1 MFIIYNERIKI
12 VNSYTLQ
19 DKVIF
24 YFMYKIYLYHPIIYN
39 RQIDYDEKTILA
51 CVFLQL
57 VLGTVFAQT
66 VDSTHIKN
74 MHAYYKK
81 HFSDPTDPIVLTASD
96 TLLDMA
102 IRCNDTVMSKI
113 ALGAKLDYYYYGQG
127 ENRTDSVIA
136 GVNRLKRFARSVGNA
151 ELYYWAWA
159 ARLVNYYIIQGEY
172 NIALL
177 EAEKML
183 QEAKKE
189 GKQESIAEC
198 YYALANVY
206 AAKGLMKKS
215 QEFMLKEIDIF
226 ENTDVVRYNISCQY
240 SDAAKIYIDLGEEE
254 KAPELLKKALKAVKS
269 PYHAV
274 TANLVYVSL
283 YLAQGDTV
291 AARQALEKCRQMY
304 ADEPSLK
311 RHIHYLYDVEID
323 YDWKVGNYQKA
334 LNVLDERET
343 ELKRKN
349 NLATLM
355 QLRKTKADILWDMN
369 RKEEAA
375 GLYRDFLL
383 EQKKEKERNEEVA
396 TGEFATM
403 LNLQQLTAEK
413 GRLEK
418 ISQEKQLQ
426 NTRIILF
433 SVIGILCVVIV
444 FLWQQRKLNAK
455 LEKSRDKLD
464 EKNRILIEAKEELR
478 KAKEVAEQSNWLKT
492 MFIQNMS
499 HEIRTPLNS
508 IVGFSGVLVD
518 MLDDKEDIG
527 QYVALIESNSKL
539 LLKLVGDILDI
550 SILDSEVEIKH
561 NAVDVN
567 ACCQASIDAAG
578 TLFSPDTKLIF
589 KPACDELIINSNYNY
604 IVQVLDNLLSNASK
618 FTHEGSVTLAY
629 EVKKETNQ
637 LIFTVT
643 DTGIGIPIDE
653 QEHVFERFVKLDN
666 FSQGAGLGLSI
677 CRIVAE
683 RLGGFLIID
692 REYTQGTRFIFCVS
706 M

>member
-1 MFIIYNERIKI
+1 MLTI
-12 VNSYTLQ
+12 NS
-19 DKVIF
+19 IF
-24 YFMYKIYLYHPIIYN
+24 N
-39 RQIDYDEKTILA
+39 
-51 CVFLQL
+51 
-57 VLGTVFAQT
+57 
-66 VDSTHIKN
+66 
-74 MHAYYKK
+74 
-81 HFSDPTDPIVLTASD
+81 DPTDPIVLTASD
-96 TLLDMA
+96 TLFDMA
-102 IRCNDTVMSKI
+102 IRCNDTVMAKI
-113 ALGAKLDYYYYGQG
+113 ALGAKVDYYYYGQG
-127 ENRTDSVIA
+127 ENRTDSIIA
-136 GVNRLKRFARSVGNA
+136 GVNRLKQYARSVGNA

-183 QEAKKE
+183 QEAKGEK
-189 GKQESIAEC
+189 KQGSIAEC

-206 AAKGLMKKS
+206 TAKGLVKKS

-226 ENTDVVRYNISCQY
+226 ENANVFRYNISCQY
-240 SDAAKIYIDLGEEE
+240 SDAAKIYIDLGEAE
-254 KAPELLKKALKAVKS
+254 KAPELLKKALKTSKS
-269 PYHAV
+269 TYHEV
-274 TANLVYVSL
+274 TAKLVYVSL
-283 YLAQGDTV
+283 YLAQGDTA
-291 AARQALEKCRQMY
+291 AARKALEECRQMY
-304 ADEPSLK
+304 MGEPSMK

-323 YDWKVGNYQKA
+323 YNWRVGNYNKA
-334 LNVLDERET
+334 LSVLDERET
-343 ELKRKN
+343 ELRKKN
-349 NLATLM
+349 NLTTLM
-355 QLRKTKADILWDMN
+355 ALRKTKADILWDMN

-383 EQKKEKERNEEVA
+383 EQKKEKERNEEI
-396 TGEFATM
+396 TTSEFATM
-403 LNLQQLTAEK
+403 LNLQQLNAEK
-413 GRLEK
+413 VRLEK
-418 ISQEKQLQ
+418 ISQKKQLQ
-426 NTRIILF
+426 NTRTILF
-433 SVIGILCVVIV
+433 SVLGLLCIVVI

-455 LEKSRDKLD
+455 LHRAKNKLD
-464 EKNRILIEAKEELR
+464 EQNRTLIKAEEELR

-518 MLDDKEDIG
+518 MLDEKEDIG

-578 TLFSPDTKLIF
+578 ASFDPGVRLIF
-589 KPACDELIINSNYNY
+589 EPACDELIINSNYNY
-604 IVQVLDNLLSNASK
+604 IVQVLDNLLGNASK

-629 EVKKETNQ
+629 EVKKEENQ

-643 DTGIGIPIDE
+643 DTGIGIPVEE
-653 QEHVFERFVKLDN
+653 QERVFERFVKLDN

-683 RLGGFLIID
+683 RLGGYLRID
-692 REYTQGTRFIFCVS
+692 KGYTQGTRVIFCVS

>member
-1 MFIIYNERIKI
+1 MMK
-12 VNSYTLQ
+12 
-19 DKVIF
+19 
-24 YFMYKIYLYHPIIYN
+24 
-39 RQIDYDEKTILA
+39 KTILA

-269 PYHAV
+269 PYHEV

-323 YDWKVGNYQKA
+323 YDWKVGNFQKA

-578 TLFSPDTKLIF
+578 TLFSPGIKLIF
-589 KPACDELIINSNYNY
+589 KPTCDELIINSNYNY

-692 REYTQGTRFIFCVS
+692 KEYTQGTRFIFCVS

>member
-1 MFIIYNERIKI
+1 MLK
-12 VNSYTLQ
+12 
-19 DKVIF
+19 
-24 YFMYKIYLYHPIIYN
+24 
-39 RQIDYDEKTILA
+39 KTILA
-51 CVFLQL
+51 CVLLYL
-57 VLGTVFAQT
+57 VVGTISSQKT
-66 VDSTHIKN
+66 DSTDIKS
-74 MHAYYKK
+74 MRAYYKQY
-81 HFSDPTDPIVLTASD
+81 FNDPTDPIVLAASD
-96 TLLDMA
+96 TLFDMA
-102 IRCNDTVMSKI
+102 IRCNDTVMAKI
-113 ALGAKLDYYYYGQG
+113 ALGAKVDYYYYGQG
-127 ENRTDSVIA
+127 ENRTDSIIA
-136 GVNRLKRFARSVGNA
+136 GVNRLKQYARSVGNA

-183 QEAKKE
+183 QEAKGEK
-189 GKQESIAEC
+189 KQGSIAEC

-206 AAKGLMKKS
+206 AAKGLVKKS

-226 ENTDVVRYNISCQY
+226 ENANVFRYNISCQY
-240 SDAAKIYIDLGEEE
+240 SDVAKIYIDLGEAE
-254 KAPELLKKALKAVKS
+254 KAPELLKKALKTSKS
-269 PYHAV
+269 TYHEV
-274 TANLVYVSL
+274 TAKLVYVSL
-283 YLAQGDTV
+283 YLAQGDTA
-291 AARQALEKCRQMY
+291 AARKALEECRQMY
-304 ADEPSLK
+304 MEEPSMK

-323 YDWKVGNYQKA
+323 YNWRVGNYNKA
-334 LNVLDERET
+334 LSVLDERET
-343 ELKRKN
+343 ELRKKN
-349 NLATLM
+349 NLTTLM
-355 QLRKTKADILWDMN
+355 ALRKTKADILWDMN

-383 EQKKEKERNEEVA
+383 EQKKEKERNEEI
-396 TGEFATM
+396 TTSEFATM
-403 LNLQQLTAEK
+403 LNLQQLNAEK
-413 GRLEK
+413 ARLEK
-418 ISQEKQLQ
+418 ISQKKQLQ

-433 SVIGILCVVIV
+433 SVLGLLCIVVI

-455 LEKSRDKLD
+455 LHRAKNKLD
-464 EKNRILIEAKEELR
+464 EQNRTLIKAEEELR

-518 MLDDKEDIG
+518 MLDEKEDIG

-578 TLFSPDTKLIF
+578 ASFDPGVKLIF
-589 KPACDELIINSNYNY
+589 EPACDDLIINSNYSY
-604 IVQVLDNLLSNASK
+604 IVQVLDNLLGNASK
-618 FTHEGSVTLAY
+618 FTHEGTVTLAY
-629 EVKKETNQ
+629 EVKKEENQ

-643 DTGIGIPIDE
+643 DTGIGIPVEE
-653 QEHVFERFVKLDN
+653 QERVFERFVKLDN

-683 RLGGFLIID
+683 RLGGYLRID
-692 REYTQGTRFIFCVS
+692 KGYTQGTRVIFCVS

>member
-1 MFIIYNERIKI
+1 MLK
-12 VNSYTLQ
+12 
-19 DKVIF
+19 
-24 YFMYKIYLYHPIIYN
+24 
-39 RQIDYDEKTILA
+39 KTILA
-51 CVFLQL
+51 CVLLHL
-57 VLGTVFAQT
+57 VVGTISPQEI
-66 VDSTHIKN
+66 DSIDIKS
-74 MHAYYKK
+74 MRAYYKQY
-81 HFSDPTDPIVLTASD
+81 FNDPTDPIVLTASD
-96 TLLDMA
+96 TLFDMA
-102 IRCNDTVMSKI
+102 IRCNDTVMAKI
-113 ALGAKLDYYYYGQG
+113 ALGAKVDYYYYGQG
-127 ENRTDSVIA
+127 ENRTDSIIA
-136 GVNRLKRFARSVGNA
+136 GVNRLKQYARSVGNA

-183 QEAKKE
+183 QEAKGEK
-189 GKQESIAEC
+189 KQGSIAEC

-206 AAKGLMKKS
+206 TAKGLVKKS

-226 ENTDVVRYNISCQY
+226 ENANVFRYNISCQY
-240 SDAAKIYIDLGEEE
+240 SDAAKIYIDLGEAE
-254 KAPELLKKALKAVKS
+254 KAPELLKKALKTSKS
-269 PYHAV
+269 TYHEV
-274 TANLVYVSL
+274 TAKLVYVSL
-283 YLAQGDTV
+283 YLAQGDTA
-291 AARQALEKCRQMY
+291 AARKALEECRQMY
-304 ADEPSLK
+304 MGEPSMK

-323 YDWKVGNYQKA
+323 YNWRVGNYNKA
-334 LNVLDERET
+334 LSVLDERET
-343 ELKRKN
+343 ELRKKN
-349 NLATLM
+349 NLTTLM
-355 QLRKTKADILWDMN
+355 ALRKTKADILWDMN

-383 EQKKEKERNEEVA
+383 EQKKEKERNEEI
-396 TGEFATM
+396 TTSEFATM
-403 LNLQQLTAEK
+403 LNLQQLNAEK
-413 GRLEK
+413 VRLEK
-418 ISQEKQLQ
+418 ISQKKQLQ
-426 NTRIILF
+426 NTRTILF
-433 SVIGILCVVIV
+433 SVLGLLCIVVI

-455 LEKSRDKLD
+455 LHRAKNKLD
-464 EKNRILIEAKEELR
+464 EQNRTLIKAEEELR

-518 MLDDKEDIG
+518 MLDEKEDIG

-578 TLFSPDTKLIF
+578 ASFDPGVRLIF
-589 KPACDELIINSNYNY
+589 EPACDELIINSNYSY
-604 IVQVLDNLLSNASK
+604 IVQVLDNLLGNASK

-629 EVKKETNQ
+629 EVKKEENQ

-643 DTGIGIPIDE
+643 DTGIGIPVEE
-653 QEHVFERFVKLDN
+653 QERVFERFVKLDN

-683 RLGGFLIID
+683 RLGGYLRID
-692 REYTQGTRFIFCVS
+692 KGYTQGTRIIFCVS

>member
-1 MFIIYNERIKI
+1 
-12 VNSYTLQ
+12 
-19 DKVIF
+19 
-24 YFMYKIYLYHPIIYN
+24 
-39 RQIDYDEKTILA
+39 
-51 CVFLQL
+51 
-57 VLGTVFAQT
+57 
-66 VDSTHIKN
+66 
-74 MHAYYKK
+74 
-81 HFSDPTDPIVLTASD
+81 
-96 TLLDMA
+96 MA
-102 IRCNDTVMSKI
+102 KI
-113 ALGAKLDYYYYGQG
+113 ALGAKVDYYYYGQG
-127 ENRTDSVIA
+127 ENRTDSIIA
-136 GVNRLKRFARSVGNA
+136 GVNRLKQYARSVGNA

-183 QEAKKE
+183 QEAKGEK
-189 GKQESIAEC
+189 KQGSIAEC

-206 AAKGLMKKS
+206 TAKGLVKKS

-226 ENTDVVRYNISCQY
+226 ENANVFRYNISCQY
-240 SDAAKIYIDLGEEE
+240 SDAAKIYIDLGEAE
-254 KAPELLKKALKAVKS
+254 KAPELLKKALKTSKS
-269 PYHAV
+269 TYHEV
-274 TANLVYVSL
+274 TAKLVYVSL
-283 YLAQGDTV
+283 YLAQGDTA
-291 AARQALEKCRQMY
+291 AARKALEECRQMY
-304 ADEPSLK
+304 MGEPSMK

-323 YDWKVGNYQKA
+323 YNWRVGNYNKA
-334 LNVLDERET
+334 LSVLDERET
-343 ELKRKN
+343 ELRKKN
-349 NLATLM
+349 NLTTLM
-355 QLRKTKADILWDMN
+355 ALRKTKADILWDMN

-383 EQKKEKERNEEVA
+383 EQKKEKERNEEI
-396 TGEFATM
+396 TTSEFATM
-403 LNLQQLTAEK
+403 LNLQQLNAEK
-413 GRLEK
+413 VRLEK
-418 ISQEKQLQ
+418 ISQKKQLQ
-426 NTRIILF
+426 NTRTILF
-433 SVIGILCVVIV
+433 SVLGLLCIVVI

-455 LEKSRDKLD
+455 LHRAKNKLD
-464 EKNRILIEAKEELR
+464 EQNRTLIKAEEELR

-518 MLDDKEDIG
+518 MLDEKEDIG

-578 TLFSPDTKLIF
+578 ASFDPGVRLIF
-589 KPACDELIINSNYNY
+589 EPACDELIINSNYNY
-604 IVQVLDNLLSNASK
+604 IVQVLDNLLGNASK

-629 EVKKETNQ
+629 EVKKEENQ

-643 DTGIGIPIDE
+643 DTGIGIPVEE
-653 QEHVFERFVKLDN
+653 QERVFERFVKLDN

-683 RLGGFLIID
+683 RLGGYLRID
-692 REYTQGTRFIFCVS
+692 KGYTQGTRVIFCVS

>member
-1 MFIIYNERIKI
+1 MLK
-12 VNSYTLQ
+12 
-19 DKVIF
+19 
-24 YFMYKIYLYHPIIYN
+24 
-39 RQIDYDEKTILA
+39 KTILA
-51 CVFLQL
+51 CVLLHL
-57 VLGTVFAQT
+57 VVGTISPQKI
-66 VDSTHIKN
+66 DSIDIKS
-74 MHAYYKK
+74 MRAYYKQY
-81 HFSDPTDPIVLTASD
+81 FNDPTDPIVLTASD
-96 TLLDMA
+96 TLFDMA
-102 IRCNDTVMSKI
+102 IRCNDTVMAKI
-113 ALGAKLDYYYYGQG
+113 ALGAKVDYYYYGQG
-127 ENRTDSVIA
+127 ENRTDSIIA
-136 GVNRLKRFARSVGNA
+136 GVNRLKQYARSVGNA

-183 QEAKKE
+183 QEAKGEK
-189 GKQESIAEC
+189 KQGSIAEC

-206 AAKGLMKKS
+206 TAKGLVKKS

-226 ENTDVVRYNISCQY
+226 ENANVFRYNISCQY
-240 SDAAKIYIDLGEEE
+240 SDAAKIYIDLGEAE
-254 KAPELLKKALKAVKS
+254 KAPELLKKALKTSKS
-269 PYHAV
+269 TYHEV
-274 TANLVYVSL
+274 TAKLVYVSL
-283 YLAQGDTV
+283 YLAQGDTA
-291 AARQALEKCRQMY
+291 AARKALEECRQMY
-304 ADEPSLK
+304 MGEPSMK

-323 YDWKVGNYQKA
+323 YNWRVGNYNKA
-334 LNVLDERET
+334 LSVLDERET
-343 ELKRKN
+343 ELRKKN
-349 NLATLM
+349 NLTTLM
-355 QLRKTKADILWDMN
+355 ALRKTKADILWDMN

-383 EQKKEKERNEEVA
+383 EQKKEKERNEEI
-396 TGEFATM
+396 TTSEFATM
-403 LNLQQLTAEK
+403 LNLQQLNAEK
-413 GRLEK
+413 VRLEK
-418 ISQEKQLQ
+418 TSQKKQLQ
-426 NTRIILF
+426 NTRTILF
-433 SVIGILCVVIV
+433 SVLGLLCIVVI

-455 LEKSRDKLD
+455 LHRAKNKLD
-464 EKNRILIEAKEELR
+464 EQNRTLIKAEEELR
-478 KAKEVAEQSNWLKT
+478 KAKEAAEQSNWLKT

-518 MLDDKEDIG
+518 MLDEKEDIG

-578 TLFSPDTKLIF
+578 ASFDPGVRLIF
-589 KPACDELIINSNYNY
+589 EPACDELIINSNYNY
-604 IVQVLDNLLSNASK
+604 IVQVLDNLLGNASK

-629 EVKKETNQ
+629 EVKKEENQ

-643 DTGIGIPIDE
+643 DTGIGIPVEE
-653 QEHVFERFVKLDN
+653 QERVFERFVKLDN
-666 FSQGAGLGLSI
+666 FSQGAGFGLSI

-683 RLGGFLIID
+683 RLGGYLRID
-692 REYTQGTRFIFCVS
+692 KGYTQGTRVIFCVS

>member
-1 MFIIYNERIKI
+1 MLK
-12 VNSYTLQ
+12 
-19 DKVIF
+19 
-24 YFMYKIYLYHPIIYN
+24 
-39 RQIDYDEKTILA
+39 KTILA
-51 CVFLQL
+51 CVLLHL
-57 VLGTVFAQT
+57 VVGTISPQKI
-66 VDSTHIKN
+66 DSIDIKS
-74 MHAYYKK
+74 MRAYYKQY
-81 HFSDPTDPIVLTASD
+81 FNDPTDPIVLTASD
-96 TLLDMA
+96 TLFDMA
-102 IRCNDTVMSKI
+102 IRCNDTVMAKI
-113 ALGAKLDYYYYGQG
+113 ALGAKVDYYYYGQG
-127 ENRTDSVIA
+127 ENRTDSIIA
-136 GVNRLKRFARSVGNA
+136 GVNRLKQYARSVGNA

-183 QEAKKE
+183 QEAKGEK
-189 GKQESIAEC
+189 KQGSIAEC

-206 AAKGLMKKS
+206 TAKGLVKKS
-215 QEFMLKEIDIF
+215 QEFMLREIDIF
-226 ENTDVVRYNISCQY
+226 ENANVFRYNISCQY
-240 SDAAKIYIDLGEEE
+240 SDAAKIYIDLGEAE
-254 KAPELLKKALKAVKS
+254 KAPELLKKALKTSKS
-269 PYHAV
+269 TYHEV
-274 TANLVYVSL
+274 TAKLVYVSL
-283 YLAQGDTV
+283 YLAQGDTA
-291 AARQALEKCRQMY
+291 AARKALEECRQMY
-304 ADEPSLK
+304 MGEPSMK

-323 YDWKVGNYQKA
+323 YNWRVGNYNKA
-334 LNVLDERET
+334 LSVLDERET
-343 ELKRKN
+343 ELRKKN
-349 NLATLM
+349 NLTTLM
-355 QLRKTKADILWDMN
+355 ALRKTKADILWDMN

-383 EQKKEKERNEEVA
+383 EQKKEKERNEEI
-396 TGEFATM
+396 TTSEFATM
-403 LNLQQLTAEK
+403 LNLQQLNAEK
-413 GRLEK
+413 VRLEK
-418 ISQEKQLQ
+418 TSQKKQLQ
-426 NTRIILF
+426 NTRTILF
-433 SVIGILCVVIV
+433 SVLGLLCIVVI

-455 LEKSRDKLD
+455 LHRAKNKLD
-464 EKNRILIEAKEELR
+464 EQNRTLIKAEEELR
-478 KAKEVAEQSNWLKT
+478 KAKEAAEQSNWLKT

-518 MLDDKEDIG
+518 MLDEKEDIG

-578 TLFSPDTKLIF
+578 ASFDPGVRLIF
-589 KPACDELIINSNYNY
+589 EPACDELIINSNYNY
-604 IVQVLDNLLSNASK
+604 IVQVLIKLLGNASK

-629 EVKKETNQ
+629 EVKKEENQ

-643 DTGIGIPIDE
+643 DTGIGIPVEE
-653 QEHVFERFVKLDN
+653 QERVFERFVKLDN

-683 RLGGFLIID
+683 RLGGYLRID
-692 REYTQGTRFIFCVS
+692 KGYTQGTRVIFCVS

>member
-1 MFIIYNERIKI
+1 MLK
-12 VNSYTLQ
+12 
-19 DKVIF
+19 
-24 YFMYKIYLYHPIIYN
+24 
-39 RQIDYDEKTILA
+39 KTILA
-51 CVFLQL
+51 CVLLHL
-57 VLGTVFAQT
+57 VVGTISPQKI
-66 VDSTHIKN
+66 DSIDIKS
-74 MHAYYKK
+74 MRAYYKQY
-81 HFSDPTDPIVLTASD
+81 FNDPTDPIVLTASD
-96 TLLDMA
+96 TLFDMA
-102 IRCNDTVMSKI
+102 IRCNDTVMAKI
-113 ALGAKLDYYYYGQG
+113 ALGAKVDYYYYGQG
-127 ENRTDSVIA
+127 ENRTDSIIA
-136 GVNRLKRFARSVGNA
+136 GVNRLKQYARSVGNA

-183 QEAKKE
+183 QEAKGEK
-189 GKQESIAEC
+189 KQGSIAEC

-206 AAKGLMKKS
+206 TAKGLVKKS

-226 ENTDVVRYNISCQY
+226 ENANVFRYNISCQY
-240 SDAAKIYIDLGEEE
+240 SDAAKIYIDLGEAE
-254 KAPELLKKALKAVKS
+254 KAPELLKKALKTS
-269 PYHAV
+269 RSTYHEV
-274 TANLVYVSL
+274 TAKLVYVSL
-283 YLAQGDTV
+283 YLAQGDTA
-291 AARQALEKCRQMY
+291 AARKALEECRQMY
-304 ADEPSLK
+304 MGEPSMK

-323 YDWKVGNYQKA
+323 YNWRVGNYNKA
-334 LNVLDERET
+334 LSVLDERET
-343 ELKRKN
+343 ELRKKN
-349 NLATLM
+349 NLTTLM
-355 QLRKTKADILWDMN
+355 ALRKTKADILWDMN

-383 EQKKEKERNEEVA
+383 EQKKEKERNEEI
-396 TGEFATM
+396 TTSEFATM
-403 LNLQQLTAEK
+403 LNLQQLNAEK
-413 GRLEK
+413 VRLEK
-418 ISQEKQLQ
+418 ISQKKQLQ
-426 NTRIILF
+426 NTRTILF
-433 SVIGILCVVIV
+433 SVLGLLCIVVI

-455 LEKSRDKLD
+455 LHRAKNKLD
-464 EKNRILIEAKEELR
+464 EQNRTLIKAEEELR

-518 MLDDKEDIG
+518 MLDEKEDIG

-578 TLFSPDTKLIF
+578 ASFDPGVKLIF
-589 KPACDELIINSNYNY
+589 EPACDELIINSNYSY
-604 IVQVLDNLLSNASK
+604 IVQVLDNLLGNASK

-629 EVKKETNQ
+629 EVKKEDNQ

-643 DTGIGIPIDE
+643 DTGIGIPVEE
-653 QEHVFERFVKLDN
+653 QERVFERFVKLDN

-683 RLGGFLIID
+683 RLGGYLRID
-692 REYTQGTRFIFCVS
+692 KGYTQGTRVIFCVS

>member
-1 MFIIYNERIKI
+1 MLK
-12 VNSYTLQ
+12 
-19 DKVIF
+19 
-24 YFMYKIYLYHPIIYN
+24 
-39 RQIDYDEKTILA
+39 KTILA
-51 CVFLQL
+51 CVLLHL
-57 VLGTVFAQT
+57 VVGTISPQKI
-66 VDSTHIKN
+66 DSIDIKS
-74 MHAYYKK
+74 MRAYYKQY
-81 HFSDPTDPIVLTASD
+81 FNDPTDPIVLTASD
-96 TLLDMA
+96 TLFDMA
-102 IRCNDTVMSKI
+102 IRCNDTVMAKI
-113 ALGAKLDYYYYGQG
+113 ALGAKVDYYYYGQG
-127 ENRTDSVIA
+127 ENRTDSIIA
-136 GVNRLKRFARSVGNA
+136 GVNRLKQYARSVGNA

-183 QEAKKE
+183 QEAKGEK
-189 GKQESIAEC
+189 KQGSIAEC

-206 AAKGLMKKS
+206 TAKGLVKKS

-226 ENTDVVRYNISCQY
+226 ENANVFRYNISCQY
-240 SDAAKIYIDLGEEE
+240 SDAAKIYIDLGEAE
-254 KAPELLKKALKAVKS
+254 KAPELLKKALKTSKS
-269 PYHAV
+269 TYHEV
-274 TANLVYVSL
+274 TAKLVYVSL
-283 YLAQGDTV
+283 YLAQGDTA
-291 AARQALEKCRQMY
+291 AARKALEECRQMY
-304 ADEPSLK
+304 MGEPSMK

-323 YDWKVGNYQKA
+323 YNWRVGNYNKA
-334 LNVLDERET
+334 LSVLDERET
-343 ELKRKN
+343 ELRKKN
-349 NLATLM
+349 NLTTLM
-355 QLRKTKADILWDMN
+355 ALRKTKADILWDMN
-369 RKEEAA
+369 RKEEAD

-383 EQKKEKERNEEVA
+383 EQKKEKEKNEEI
-396 TGEFATM
+396 TTSEFATM
-403 LNLQQLTAEK
+403 LNLQQLNAEK
-413 GRLEK
+413 VRLEK
-418 ISQEKQLQ
+418 ISQKKQLQ
-426 NTRIILF
+426 NTRTILF
-433 SVIGILCVVIV
+433 SVLGLLCIVVI

-455 LEKSRDKLD
+455 LHRAKNKLD
-464 EKNRILIEAKEELR
+464 EQNRTLIKAEEELR

-518 MLDDKEDIG
+518 MLDEKEDIG

-578 TLFSPDTKLIF
+578 ASFDPGVRLIF
-589 KPACDELIINSNYNY
+589 EPACDELIINSNYSY
-604 IVQVLDNLLSNASK
+604 IVQVLDNLLGNASK

-629 EVKKETNQ
+629 EVKKEENQ

-643 DTGIGIPIDE
+643 DTGIGIPVEE
-653 QEHVFERFVKLDN
+653 QERVFERFVKLDN

-683 RLGGFLIID
+683 RLGGYLRID
-692 REYTQGTRFIFCVS
+692 KGYTQGTRVIFCVS

>member
-1 MFIIYNERIKI
+1 MMK
-12 VNSYTLQ
+12 
-19 DKVIF
+19 
-24 YFMYKIYLYHPIIYN
+24 
-39 RQIDYDEKTILA
+39 KTILA

-269 PYHAV
+269 PYHEV

-323 YDWKVGNYQKA
+323 YDWKVGNFQKA
-334 LNVLDERET
+334 LNVLDEREA
-343 ELKRKN
+343 ELKKKN

>member
-1 MFIIYNERIKI
+1 MLK
-12 VNSYTLQ
+12 
-19 DKVIF
+19 
-24 YFMYKIYLYHPIIYN
+24 
-39 RQIDYDEKTILA
+39 KTILA
-51 CVFLQL
+51 CVLLHL
-57 VLGTVFAQT
+57 VVGTISPQKI
-66 VDSTHIKN
+66 DSIDIKS
-74 MHAYYKK
+74 MRAYYKQY
-81 HFSDPTDPIVLTASD
+81 FNDPTDPIVLTASD
-96 TLLDMA
+96 TLFDMA
-102 IRCNDTVMSKI
+102 IRCNDTVMAKI
-113 ALGAKLDYYYYGQG
+113 ALGAKVDYYYYGQG
-127 ENRTDSVIA
+127 ENRTDSIIA
-136 GVNRLKRFARSVGNA
+136 GVNRLKQYARSVGNA

-183 QEAKKE
+183 QEAKGEK
-189 GKQESIAEC
+189 KQGSIAEC

-206 AAKGLMKKS
+206 TAKGLVKKS

-226 ENTDVVRYNISCQY
+226 ENANVFRYNISCQY
-240 SDAAKIYIDLGEEE
+240 SDAAKIYIDLGEAE
-254 KAPELLKKALKAVKS
+254 KAPELLKKALKTSKS
-269 PYHAV
+269 TYHEV
-274 TANLVYVSL
+274 TAKLVYVSL
-283 YLAQGDTV
+283 YLAQGDTA
-291 AARQALEKCRQMY
+291 AARKALEECRQMY
-304 ADEPSLK
+304 MGEPSIK

-323 YDWKVGNYQKA
+323 YNWRVGNYNKA
-334 LNVLDERET
+334 LSVLDERET
-343 ELKRKN
+343 ELRKKN
-349 NLATLM
+349 NLTTLM
-355 QLRKTKADILWDMN
+355 ALRKTKADILWDMD

-383 EQKKEKERNEEVA
+383 EQKKEKERNEEI
-396 TGEFATM
+396 TTSEFATM
-403 LNLQQLTAEK
+403 LNLQQLNAEK
-413 GRLEK
+413 VRLEK
-418 ISQEKQLQ
+418 ISQKKQLQ
-426 NTRIILF
+426 TTRTILF
-433 SVIGILCVVIV
+433 SVLGLLCIVVI

-455 LEKSRDKLD
+455 LHRAKNKLD
-464 EKNRILIEAKEELR
+464 EQNRTLIKAEEELR

-518 MLDDKEDIG
+518 MLDEKEDIG

-578 TLFSPDTKLIF
+578 ASFDPGVKLIF
-589 KPACDELIINSNYNY
+589 EPACDELIINSNYNY
-604 IVQVLDNLLSNASK
+604 IVQVLDNLLGNASK

-629 EVKKETNQ
+629 EVKKEENQ

-643 DTGIGIPIDE
+643 DTGIGIPVEE
-653 QEHVFERFVKLDN
+653 QERVFERFVKLDN

-683 RLGGFLIID
+683 RLGGYLRID
-692 REYTQGTRFIFCVS
+692 KGYTQGTRVIFCVS

>member
-1 MFIIYNERIKI
+1 MLK
-12 VNSYTLQ
+12 
-19 DKVIF
+19 
-24 YFMYKIYLYHPIIYN
+24 
-39 RQIDYDEKTILA
+39 KTILA
-51 CVFLQL
+51 CVLLHL
-57 VLGTVFAQT
+57 VVGTISPQKI
-66 VDSTHIKN
+66 DSIDIKS
-74 MHAYYKK
+74 MRAYYKQY
-81 HFSDPTDPIVLTASD
+81 FNDPTDPIVLTASD
-96 TLLDMA
+96 TLFDMA
-102 IRCNDTVMSKI
+102 IRCNDTVMAKI
-113 ALGAKLDYYYYGQG
+113 ALGAKVDYYYYGQG
-127 ENRTDSVIA
+127 ENRTDSIIA
-136 GVNRLKRFARSVGNA
+136 GVNRLKQYARSVGNA

-183 QEAKKE
+183 QEAKGEK
-189 GKQESIAEC
+189 KQGSIAEC

-206 AAKGLMKKS
+206 TAKGLVKKS

-226 ENTDVVRYNISCQY
+226 ENANVFRYNISCQY
-240 SDAAKIYIDLGEEE
+240 SDAAKIYIDLGEAE
-254 KAPELLKKALKAVKS
+254 KAPELLKKALKTS
-269 PYHAV
+269 RSTYHEV
-274 TANLVYVSL
+274 TAKLVYVSL
-283 YLAQGDTV
+283 YLAQGDTA
-291 AARQALEKCRQMY
+291 AARKALEECRQMY
-304 ADEPSLK
+304 MGEPSMK

-323 YDWKVGNYQKA
+323 YNWRVGNYNKA
-334 LNVLDERET
+334 LSVLDERET
-343 ELKRKN
+343 ELRKKN
-349 NLATLM
+349 NLTTLM
-355 QLRKTKADILWDMN
+355 ALRKTKADILWDMN

-383 EQKKEKERNEEVA
+383 EQKKEKERNEEI
-396 TGEFATM
+396 TTSEFATM
-403 LNLQQLTAEK
+403 LNLQQLNAEK
-413 GRLEK
+413 VRLEK
-418 ISQEKQLQ
+418 TSQKKQLQ
-426 NTRIILF
+426 NTRTILF
-433 SVIGILCVVIV
+433 SVLGLLCIVVI

-455 LEKSRDKLD
+455 LHRAKNKLD
-464 EKNRILIEAKEELR
+464 EQNRTLIKAEEELR

-518 MLDDKEDIG
+518 MLDEKEDIG

-567 ACCQASIDAAG
+567 ACYQASIDAAG
-578 TLFSPDTKLIF
+578 ASFDPGVRLIF
-589 KPACDELIINSNYNY
+589 EPACDELIINSNYNY
-604 IVQVLDNLLSNASK
+604 IVQVLDNLLGNASK

-629 EVKKETNQ
+629 EVKKEENQ

-643 DTGIGIPIDE
+643 DTGIGIPVEE
-653 QEHVFERFVKLDN
+653 QERVFERFVKLDN

-683 RLGGFLIID
+683 RLGGYLRID
-692 REYTQGTRFIFCVS
+692 KGYTQGTRVIFCVS

>member
-1 MFIIYNERIKI
+1 MLK
-12 VNSYTLQ
+12 
-19 DKVIF
+19 
-24 YFMYKIYLYHPIIYN
+24 
-39 RQIDYDEKTILA
+39 KTILA
-51 CVFLQL
+51 CVLLHL
-57 VLGTVFAQT
+57 VVGTISPQKI
-66 VDSTHIKN
+66 DSIDIKS
-74 MHAYYKK
+74 MRAYYKQY
-81 HFSDPTDPIVLTASD
+81 FNDPTDPIVLTASD
-96 TLLDMA
+96 TLFDMA
-102 IRCNDTVMSKI
+102 IRCNDTVMAKI
-113 ALGAKLDYYYYGQG
+113 ALGAKVDYYYYGQG
-127 ENRTDSVIA
+127 ENRTDSIIA
-136 GVNRLKRFARSVGNA
+136 GVNRLKQYAKSVGNA

-183 QEAKKE
+183 QEAKGEK
-189 GKQESIAEC
+189 KQGSIAEC

-206 AAKGLMKKS
+206 TAKGLVKKS

-226 ENTDVVRYNISCQY
+226 ENANVFRYNISCQY
-240 SDAAKIYIDLGEEE
+240 SDAAKIYIDLGEAE
-254 KAPELLKKALKAVKS
+254 KAPELLKKALKTS
-269 PYHAV
+269 RSTYHEV
-274 TANLVYVSL
+274 TAKLVYVSL
-283 YLAQGDTV
+283 YLAQGDTA
-291 AARQALEKCRQMY
+291 AARKALEECRQMY
-304 ADEPSLK
+304 MEEPSMK

-323 YDWKVGNYQKA
+323 YNWRVGDYNKA
-334 LNVLDERET
+334 LSVLDERET
-343 ELKRKN
+343 ELRKKN
-349 NLATLM
+349 NLTTLM
-355 QLRKTKADILWDMN
+355 ALRKTKADILWDMN

-383 EQKKEKERNEEVA
+383 EQKKEKERNEEI
-396 TGEFATM
+396 TTSEFATM
-403 LNLQQLTAEK
+403 LNLQQLNAEK
-413 GRLEK
+413 VRLEK
-418 ISQEKQLQ
+418 ISQKKQLQ
-426 NTRIILF
+426 NTRTILF
-433 SVIGILCVVIV
+433 SVLGLLCIVVI
-444 FLWQQRKLNAK
+444 FLWQQRRLNAK
-455 LEKSRDKLD
+455 LHRAKNKLD
-464 EKNRILIEAKEELR
+464 EQNRTLIKAEEELR

-518 MLDDKEDIG
+518 MLDEKEDIG

-578 TLFSPDTKLIF
+578 ASFDPGVRLIF
-589 KPACDELIINSNYNY
+589 EPACDELIINSNYNY
-604 IVQVLDNLLSNASK
+604 IVQVLDNLLGNASK

-629 EVKKETNQ
+629 EVKKEENQ

-643 DTGIGIPIDE
+643 DTGIGIPVEE
-653 QEHVFERFVKLDN
+653 QERVFERFVKLDN

-683 RLGGFLIID
+683 RLGGYLRID
-692 REYTQGTRFIFCVS
+692 KGYTQGTRVIFCVS

>member
-1 MFIIYNERIKI
+1 MFFLHLVVGTISPQKIDSIDIK
-12 VNSYTLQ
+12 S
-19 DKVIF
+19 
-24 YFMYKIYLYHPIIYN
+24 M
-39 RQIDYDEKTILA
+39 R
-51 CVFLQL
+51 
-57 VLGTVFAQT
+57 
-66 VDSTHIKN
+66 
-74 MHAYYKK
+74 AYYKRY
-81 HFSDPTDPIVLTASD
+81 FNDPTDPIVLTASD
-96 TLLDMA
+96 TLFDMA
-102 IRCNDTVMSKI
+102 IRCNDTVMAKI
-113 ALGAKLDYYYYGQG
+113 ALGAKVDYYYYGQG
-127 ENRTDSVIA
+127 ENRTDSIIA
-136 GVNRLKRFARSVGNA
+136 GVNRLKQYARSVGNA

-183 QEAKKE
+183 QEAKGEK
-189 GKQESIAEC
+189 KQGSIAEC

-206 AAKGLMKKS
+206 AAKGLVKKS

-226 ENTDVVRYNISCQY
+226 ENANVFRYNISCQY
-240 SDAAKIYIDLGEEE
+240 SDAAKIYIDLGEAE
-254 KAPELLKKALKAVKS
+254 KAPELLKKALKTSKS
-269 PYHAV
+269 PYHEV
-274 TANLVYVSL
+274 TAKLVYVSL
-283 YLAQGDTV
+283 YLAQGDTA
-291 AARQALEKCRQMY
+291 AARKALEECRRMY
-304 ADEPSLK
+304 MEEPSMK

-323 YDWKVGNYQKA
+323 YNWRVGNYNKA
-334 LNVLDERET
+334 LSVLDERET
-343 ELKRKN
+343 ELRKKN
-349 NLATLM
+349 NLTTLTA
-355 QLRKTKADILWDMN
+355 LRKTKADILWDMN

-383 EQKKEKERNEEVA
+383 EQKKEKERNEEI
-396 TGEFATM
+396 TTSEFATM
-403 LNLQQLTAEK
+403 LNLQQLNAEK
-413 GRLEK
+413 VRLEK
-418 ISQEKQLQ
+418 ISQKKRLQ
-426 NTRIILF
+426 STRTILF
-433 SVIGILCVVIV
+433 FVLGILCIVVI

-455 LEKSRDKLD
+455 LHRAKNKLN
-464 EKNRILIEAKEELR
+464 EQNRTLIKAEEELR

-518 MLDDKEDIG
+518 MLDEKEDIG

-578 TLFSPDTKLIF
+578 ASFDPGVKLIF
-589 KPACDELIINSNYNY
+589 EPACDELIINSNYNY
-604 IVQVLDNLLSNASK
+604 IVQVLDNLLGNASK

-629 EVKKETNQ
+629 EVKKEENQ

-643 DTGIGIPIDE
+643 DTGIGIPVEE
-653 QEHVFERFVKLDN
+653 QERVFERFVKLDN

-683 RLGGFLIID
+683 RLGGYLRID
-692 REYTQGTRFIFCVS
+692 KGYTQGTRVIFCVS

>member
-1 MFIIYNERIKI
+1 MLK
-12 VNSYTLQ
+12 
-19 DKVIF
+19 
-24 YFMYKIYLYHPIIYN
+24 
-39 RQIDYDEKTILA
+39 KTILA
-51 CVFLQL
+51 CVLLHL
-57 VLGTVFAQT
+57 VVGTISPQKI
-66 VDSTHIKN
+66 DSIDIKS
-74 MHAYYKK
+74 MRAYYKRY
-81 HFSDPTDPIVLTASD
+81 FNDPTDPIVLTASD
-96 TLLDMA
+96 TLFDMA
-102 IRCNDTVMSKI
+102 IRCNDTVMAKI
-113 ALGAKLDYYYYGQG
+113 ALGAKVDYYYYGQG
-127 ENRTDSVIA
+127 ENRTDSIIA
-136 GVNRLKRFARSVGNA
+136 GVNRLKQYARSVGNA

-183 QEAKKE
+183 QEAKGEK
-189 GKQESIAEC
+189 KQGSIAEC

-206 AAKGLMKKS
+206 TAKGLVKKS

-226 ENTDVVRYNISCQY
+226 ENANVFRYNISCQY
-240 SDAAKIYIDLGEEE
+240 SDAAKIYIDLGEAE
-254 KAPELLKKALKAVKS
+254 KAPELLKKALKTSKS
-269 PYHAV
+269 TYHEV
-274 TANLVYVSL
+274 TAKLVYVSL
-283 YLAQGDTV
+283 YLAQGDTA
-291 AARQALEKCRQMY
+291 AARKALEECRQMY
-304 ADEPSLK
+304 MGEPSMK

-323 YDWKVGNYQKA
+323 YNWRVGNYNKA
-334 LNVLDERET
+334 LSVLDERET
-343 ELKRKN
+343 ELRKKN
-349 NLATLM
+349 NLTTLM
-355 QLRKTKADILWDMN
+355 ALRKTKADILWDMN

-383 EQKKEKERNEEVA
+383 EQKKEKERNEEI
-396 TGEFATM
+396 TTSEFATM
-403 LNLQQLTAEK
+403 LNLQQLNAEK
-413 GRLEK
+413 VRLEK
-418 ISQEKQLQ
+418 ISQKKQLQ
-426 NTRIILF
+426 NTRTILF
-433 SVIGILCVVIV
+433 SVLGLLCIVVI

-455 LEKSRDKLD
+455 LHRAKNKLD
-464 EKNRILIEAKEELR
+464 EQNRTLIKAEEELR

-518 MLDDKEDIG
+518 MLDEKEDIG

-578 TLFSPDTKLIF
+578 ASFDPGVRLIF
-589 KPACDELIINSNYNY
+589 EPACDELIINSNYNY
-604 IVQVLDNLLSNASK
+604 IVQVLDNLLGNASK

-629 EVKKETNQ
+629 EVKKEENQ

-643 DTGIGIPIDE
+643 DTGIGIPVEE
-653 QEHVFERFVKLDN
+653 QERVFERFVKLDN

-683 RLGGFLIID
+683 RLGGYLRID
-692 REYTQGTRFIFCVS
+692 KGYTQGTRVIFCVS

>member
-1 MFIIYNERIKI
+1 MLK
-12 VNSYTLQ
+12 
-19 DKVIF
+19 
-24 YFMYKIYLYHPIIYN
+24 
-39 RQIDYDEKTILA
+39 KTILA
-51 CVFLQL
+51 CVLLHL
-57 VLGTVFAQT
+57 VVGTISPQKI
-66 VDSTHIKN
+66 DSIDIKS
-74 MHAYYKK
+74 MRAYYKQY
-81 HFSDPTDPIVLTASD
+81 FNDPTDPIVLTASD
-96 TLLDMA
+96 TLFDMA
-102 IRCNDTVMSKI
+102 IRCNDTVMAKI
-113 ALGAKLDYYYYGQG
+113 ALGAKVDYYYYGQG
-127 ENRTDSVIA
+127 ENRTDSIIA
-136 GVNRLKRFARSVGNA
+136 GVNRLKQYARSVGNA

-183 QEAKKE
+183 QEAKGEK
-189 GKQESIAEC
+189 KQGSIAEC

-206 AAKGLMKKS
+206 AAKGLVKKS

-226 ENTDVVRYNISCQY
+226 ENANVFRYNISCQY
-240 SDAAKIYIDLGEEE
+240 SDAAKIYIDLGEAE
-254 KAPELLKKALKAVKS
+254 KAPELLKKALKTSKS
-269 PYHAV
+269 TYHEV
-274 TANLVYVSL
+274 TAKLVYVSL
-283 YLAQGDTV
+283 YLAQGDTA
-291 AARQALEKCRQMY
+291 AARKALEECRQMY
-304 ADEPSLK
+304 MEEPSMK

-323 YDWKVGNYQKA
+323 YNWRVGNYNKA
-334 LNVLDERET
+334 LSVLDERET
-343 ELKRKN
+343 ELRKKN
-349 NLATLM
+349 NLTTLM
-355 QLRKTKADILWDMN
+355 ALRKTKADILWDMN

-383 EQKKEKERNEEVA
+383 EQKKEKERNEEI
-396 TGEFATM
+396 TTSEFATM
-403 LNLQQLTAEK
+403 LNLQQLNAEK
-413 GRLEK
+413 VRLEK
-418 ISQEKQLQ
+418 ISQKKQLQ
-426 NTRIILF
+426 NTRTILF
-433 SVIGILCVVIV
+433 SVLGLLCIVVI

-455 LEKSRDKLD
+455 LHRAKNKLD
-464 EKNRILIEAKEELR
+464 EQNRTLIKAEEELR

-518 MLDDKEDIG
+518 MLDEKEDIG

-578 TLFSPDTKLIF
+578 ASFDPGVKLIF
-589 KPACDELIINSNYNY
+589 EPACDELIINSNYSY
-604 IVQVLDNLLSNASK
+604 IVQVLDNLLGNASK

-629 EVKKETNQ
+629 EVKKEENQ

-643 DTGIGIPIDE
+643 DTGIGIPVEE
-653 QEHVFERFVKLDN
+653 QERVFERFVKLDN

-683 RLGGFLIID
+683 RLGGYLRID
-692 REYTQGTRFIFCVS
+692 KGYTQGTRVIFCVS

>member
-1 MFIIYNERIKI
+1 MLK
-12 VNSYTLQ
+12 
-19 DKVIF
+19 
-24 YFMYKIYLYHPIIYN
+24 
-39 RQIDYDEKTILA
+39 KTILA
-51 CVFLQL
+51 CVLLHL
-57 VLGTVFAQT
+57 VVGTISSQKT
-66 VDSTHIKN
+66 DSTDIKS
-74 MHAYYKK
+74 MRAYYKQY
-81 HFSDPTDPIVLTASD
+81 FNDPTDPIVLAASD
-96 TLLDMA
+96 TLFDMA
-102 IRCNDTVMSKI
+102 IRCNDTVMAKI
-113 ALGAKLDYYYYGQG
+113 ALGAKVDYYYYGQG
-127 ENRTDSVIA
+127 ENRTDSIIA
-136 GVNRLKRFARSVGNA
+136 GVNRLKQYARSVGNA

-183 QEAKKE
+183 QEAKGEK
-189 GKQESIAEC
+189 KQGSIAEC

-206 AAKGLMKKS
+206 AAKGLVKKS

-226 ENTDVVRYNISCQY
+226 ENANVFRYNISCQY
-240 SDAAKIYIDLGEEE
+240 SDVAKIYIDLGEAE
-254 KAPELLKKALKAVKS
+254 KAPELLKKALKTSKS
-269 PYHAV
+269 TYHEV
-274 TANLVYVSL
+274 TAKLVYVSL
-283 YLAQGDTV
+283 YLAQGDTA
-291 AARQALEKCRQMY
+291 AARKALEECRQMY
-304 ADEPSLK
+304 MEEPSMK

-323 YDWKVGNYQKA
+323 YNWRVGNYNKA
-334 LNVLDERET
+334 LSVLDERET
-343 ELKRKN
+343 ELRKKN
-349 NLATLM
+349 NLTTLM
-355 QLRKTKADILWDMN
+355 ALRKTKADILWDMN

-383 EQKKEKERNEEVA
+383 EQKKEKERNEEI
-396 TGEFATM
+396 TTSEFATM
-403 LNLQQLTAEK
+403 LNLQQLNAEK
-413 GRLEK
+413 VRLEK
-418 ISQEKQLQ
+418 ISQKKQLQ

-433 SVIGILCVVIV
+433 SVLGLLCIVVI

-455 LEKSRDKLD
+455 LHRAKNKLD
-464 EKNRILIEAKEELR
+464 EQNRTLIKAEEELR

-518 MLDDKEDIG
+518 MLDEKEDIG

-578 TLFSPDTKLIF
+578 ASFDPGVKLIF
-589 KPACDELIINSNYNY
+589 EPACDDLIINSNYNY
-604 IVQVLDNLLSNASK
+604 IVQVLDNLLGNASK

-629 EVKKETNQ
+629 EVKKEENQ

-643 DTGIGIPIDE
+643 DTGIGIPVEE
-653 QEHVFERFVKLDN
+653 QERVFERFVKLDN

-683 RLGGFLIID
+683 RLGGYLRID
-692 REYTQGTRFIFCVS
+692 KGYTQGTRVIFCVS

>member
-1 MFIIYNERIKI
+1 MLK
-12 VNSYTLQ
+12 
-19 DKVIF
+19 
-24 YFMYKIYLYHPIIYN
+24 
-39 RQIDYDEKTILA
+39 KTILA
-51 CVFLQL
+51 CVLLHL
-57 VLGTVFAQT
+57 VVGTISPQKI
-66 VDSTHIKN
+66 DSIDIKS
-74 MHAYYKK
+74 MRAYYKQY
-81 HFSDPTDPIVLTASD
+81 FNDPTDPIVLTASD
-96 TLLDMA
+96 TLFDMA
-102 IRCNDTVMSKI
+102 IRCNDTVMAKI
-113 ALGAKLDYYYYGQG
+113 ALGAKVDYYYYGQG
-127 ENRTDSVIA
+127 ENRTDSIIA
-136 GVNRLKRFARSVGNA
+136 GVNRLKQYARSVGNA

-183 QEAKKE
+183 QEAKGEK
-189 GKQESIAEC
+189 KQGSIAEC

-206 AAKGLMKKS
+206 AAKGLVKKS

-226 ENTDVVRYNISCQY
+226 ENANVFRYNISCQY
-240 SDAAKIYIDLGEEE
+240 SDAAKIYIDLGEAE
-254 KAPELLKKALKAVKS
+254 KAPELLKKALKTSKS
-269 PYHAV
+269 TYHEV
-274 TANLVYVSL
+274 TAKLVYVSL
-283 YLAQGDTV
+283 YLAQGDTA
-291 AARQALEKCRQMY
+291 AARKALEECRQMY
-304 ADEPSLK
+304 MGEPSMK

-323 YDWKVGNYQKA
+323 YNWRVGNYNKA
-334 LNVLDERET
+334 LSVLDERET
-343 ELKRKN
+343 ELRKKN
-349 NLATLM
+349 NLTTLM
-355 QLRKTKADILWDMN
+355 ALRKTKADILWDMN

-383 EQKKEKERNEEVA
+383 EQKKEKERNEEI
-396 TGEFATM
+396 TTSEFATM
-403 LNLQQLTAEK
+403 LNLQQLNAEK
-413 GRLEK
+413 VRLEK
-418 ISQEKQLQ
+418 ISQKKQLQ
-426 NTRIILF
+426 NTRTILF
-433 SVIGILCVVIV
+433 SVLGLLCIVVI

-455 LEKSRDKLD
+455 LHRAKNKLD
-464 EKNRILIEAKEELR
+464 EQNRTLI
-478 KAKEVAEQSNWLKT
+478 KAEEVAEQSNWLKT

-518 MLDDKEDIG
+518 MLDEKEDIG

-567 ACCQASIDAAG
+567 ACCQTSIDAAG
-578 TLFSPDTKLIF
+578 ASFDPGVRLIF
-589 KPACDELIINSNYNY
+589 EPACDELIINSNYSY
-604 IVQVLDNLLSNASK
+604 IVQVLDNLLGNASK

-629 EVKKETNQ
+629 EVKKEENQ

-643 DTGIGIPIDE
+643 DTGIGIPVEE
-653 QEHVFERFVKLDN
+653 QERVFERFVKLDN

-683 RLGGFLIID
+683 RLGGYLRID
-692 REYTQGTRFIFCVS
+692 KGYTQGTRVIFCVS

>member
-1 MFIIYNERIKI
+1 MMK
-12 VNSYTLQ
+12 
-19 DKVIF
+19 
-24 YFMYKIYLYHPIIYN
+24 
-39 RQIDYDEKTILA
+39 KTILA

-269 PYHAV
+269 PYHEV

-323 YDWKVGNYQKA
+323 YDWKVGNFQKA

-578 TLFSPDTKLIF
+578 TLFSPDTKLVF
-589 KPACDELIINSNYNY
+589 KPACHDLIINSNYNY

-653 QEHVFERFVKLDN
+653 QERVFERFVKLDN

-692 REYTQGTRFIFCVS
+692 KEYTQGTRFIFCVS

>member
-1 MFIIYNERIKI
+1 MMK
-12 VNSYTLQ
+12 
-19 DKVIF
+19 
-24 YFMYKIYLYHPIIYN
+24 
-39 RQIDYDEKTILA
+39 KTILA

-269 PYHAV
+269 PYHEV

-323 YDWKVGNYQKA
+323 YDWKVGNFQKA

-349 NLATLM
+349 YLATLM

-578 TLFSPDTKLIF
+578 TLFSPDTKLVF

>member
-1 MFIIYNERIKI
+1 MLK
-12 VNSYTLQ
+12 
-19 DKVIF
+19 
-24 YFMYKIYLYHPIIYN
+24 
-39 RQIDYDEKTILA
+39 KTILA
-51 CVFLQL
+51 CVLLHL
-57 VLGTVFAQT
+57 VVGTISPQKI
-66 VDSTHIKN
+66 DSIDIKS
-74 MHAYYKK
+74 MRAYYKQY
-81 HFSDPTDPIVLTASD
+81 FNDPTDPIVLTASD
-96 TLLDMA
+96 TLFDMA
-102 IRCNDTVMSKI
+102 IRCNDTVMAKI
-113 ALGAKLDYYYYGQG
+113 ALGAKVDYYYYGQG
-127 ENRTDSVIA
+127 ENRTDSIIA
-136 GVNRLKRFARSVGNA
+136 GVNRLKQYARSVGNA

-183 QEAKKE
+183 QEAKGEK
-189 GKQESIAEC
+189 KQGSIAEC

-206 AAKGLMKKS
+206 AAKGLVKKS

-226 ENTDVVRYNISCQY
+226 ENANVFRYNISCQY
-240 SDAAKIYIDLGEEE
+240 SDAAKIYIDLGEAE
-254 KAPELLKKALKAVKS
+254 KAPELLKKALKTSKS
-269 PYHAV
+269 TYHEV
-274 TANLVYVSL
+274 TAKLVYVSL
-283 YLAQGDTV
+283 YLAQGDTA
-291 AARQALEKCRQMY
+291 AARKALEECRQMY
-304 ADEPSLK
+304 MGEPSMK

-323 YDWKVGNYQKA
+323 YNWRVGDYNKA
-334 LNVLDERET
+334 LSVLDERET
-343 ELKRKN
+343 ELRKKN
-349 NLATLM
+349 NLTTLM
-355 QLRKTKADILWDMN
+355 ALRKTKADILWDMN

-383 EQKKEKERNEEVA
+383 EQKKEKERNEEI
-396 TGEFATM
+396 TTSEFATM
-403 LNLQQLTAEK
+403 LNLQQLNAEK
-413 GRLEK
+413 VRLEK
-418 ISQEKQLQ
+418 ISQKKQLQ
-426 NTRIILF
+426 NTRTILF
-433 SVIGILCVVIV
+433 SVLGLLCIVVI

-455 LEKSRDKLD
+455 LHRAKNKLD
-464 EKNRILIEAKEELR
+464 EQNRTLIKAEEELR

-518 MLDDKEDIG
+518 MLDEKEDIG

-578 TLFSPDTKLIF
+578 ASFDPGVRLIF
-589 KPACDELIINSNYNY
+589 EPACDDLIINSNYSY
-604 IVQVLDNLLSNASK
+604 IVQVLDNLLGNASK

-629 EVKKETNQ
+629 EVKKEENQ

-643 DTGIGIPIDE
+643 DTGIGIPVEE
-653 QEHVFERFVKLDN
+653 QERVFERFVKLDN

-683 RLGGFLIID
+683 RLGGYLRID
-692 REYTQGTRFIFCVS
+692 KGYTQGTRIIFCVS

>member
-1 MFIIYNERIKI
+1 MLK
-12 VNSYTLQ
+12 
-19 DKVIF
+19 
-24 YFMYKIYLYHPIIYN
+24 
-39 RQIDYDEKTILA
+39 KTILA
-51 CVFLQL
+51 CVLLHL
-57 VLGTVFAQT
+57 VVGTISPQKI
-66 VDSTHIKN
+66 DSIDIKS
-74 MHAYYKK
+74 MRAYYKQY
-81 HFSDPTDPIVLTASD
+81 FNDPTDPIVLTASD
-96 TLLDMA
+96 TLFDMA
-102 IRCNDTVMSKI
+102 IRCNDTVMAKI
-113 ALGAKLDYYYYGQG
+113 ALGAKVDYYYYGQG
-127 ENRTDSVIA
+127 ENRTDSIIA
-136 GVNRLKRFARSVGNA
+136 GVNRLKQYARSVGNA

-183 QEAKKE
+183 QEAKGEK
-189 GKQESIAEC
+189 KQGSIAEC

-206 AAKGLMKKS
+206 AAKGLVKKS

-226 ENTDVVRYNISCQY
+226 ENANVFRYNISCQY
-240 SDAAKIYIDLGEEE
+240 SDAAKIYIDLGEAE
-254 KAPELLKKALKAVKS
+254 KAPELLKKALKTSKS
-269 PYHAV
+269 TYHEV
-274 TANLVYVSL
+274 TAKLVYVSL
-283 YLAQGDTV
+283 YLAQGDTA
-291 AARQALEKCRQMY
+291 AARKALEECRQMY
-304 ADEPSLK
+304 MGEPSMK

-323 YDWKVGNYQKA
+323 YNWRVGNYNKA
-334 LNVLDERET
+334 LSVLDERET
-343 ELKRKN
+343 ELRKKN
-349 NLATLM
+349 NLTTLM
-355 QLRKTKADILWDMN
+355 ALRKTKADILWDMN

-383 EQKKEKERNEEVA
+383 EQKKEKERNEEI
-396 TGEFATM
+396 TTSEFATM
-403 LNLQQLTAEK
+403 LNLQQLNAEK
-413 GRLEK
+413 VRLEK
-418 ISQEKQLQ
+418 ISQKKQLQ
-426 NTRIILF
+426 NTRTILF
-433 SVIGILCVVIV
+433 SVLGLLCIVVI

-455 LEKSRDKLD
+455 LHRAKNKLD
-464 EKNRILIEAKEELR
+464 EQNRTLIKAEEELR

-518 MLDDKEDIG
+518 MLDEKEDIG

-578 TLFSPDTKLIF
+578 ASFDPGVRLIF
-589 KPACDELIINSNYNY
+589 EPACDELIINSNYNY
-604 IVQVLDNLLSNASK
+604 IVQVLDNLLGNASK

-629 EVKKETNQ
+629 EVKKEENQ

-643 DTGIGIPIDE
+643 DTGIGIPVEE
-653 QEHVFERFVKLDN
+653 QERVFERFVKLDN

-683 RLGGFLIID
+683 RLGGYLRID
-692 REYTQGTRFIFCVS
+692 KGYTQGTRVIFCVS

>member
-1 MFIIYNERIKI
+1 MMK
-12 VNSYTLQ
+12 
-19 DKVIF
+19 
-24 YFMYKIYLYHPIIYN
+24 
-39 RQIDYDEKTILA
+39 KTILA

-269 PYHAV
+269 PYHEV

-323 YDWKVGNYQKA
+323 YDWKVGNFQKA

-375 GLYRDFLL
+375 GLYRAFLL

-433 SVIGILCVVIV
+433 SVIGILCVVVV

>member
-1 MFIIYNERIKI
+1 M
-12 VNSYTLQ
+12 
-19 DKVIF
+19 F
-24 YFMYKIYLYHPIIYN
+24 YFIDKIYLYHRITYN
-39 RQIDYDEKTILA
+39 RQITYAEKTILA
-51 CVFLQL
+51 CVLLHL
-57 VLGTVFAQT
+57 VVGTISPQKI
-66 VDSTHIKN
+66 DSIDIKS
-74 MHAYYKK
+74 MRAYYKQY
-81 HFSDPTDPIVLTASD
+81 FNDPTDPIVLTASD
-96 TLLDMA
+96 TLFDMA
-102 IRCNDTVMSKI
+102 IRCNDTVMAKI
-113 ALGAKLDYYYYGQG
+113 ALGAKVDYYYYGQG
-127 ENRTDSVIA
+127 ENRTDSIIA
-136 GVNRLKRFARSVGNA
+136 GVNRLKQYARSVGNA

-183 QEAKKE
+183 QEAKGEK
-189 GKQESIAEC
+189 KQGSIAEC

-206 AAKGLMKKS
+206 TAKGLVKKS

-226 ENTDVVRYNISCQY
+226 ENANVFRYNISCQY
-240 SDAAKIYIDLGEEE
+240 SDAAKIYIDLGEAE
-254 KAPELLKKALKAVKS
+254 KAPELLKKALKTSKS
-269 PYHAV
+269 TYHEV
-274 TANLVYVSL
+274 TAKLVYVSL
-283 YLAQGDTV
+283 YLAQGDTA
-291 AARQALEKCRQMY
+291 AARKALEECRQMY
-304 ADEPSLK
+304 MGEPSMK

-323 YDWKVGNYQKA
+323 YNWRVGNYNKA
-334 LNVLDERET
+334 LSVLDERET
-343 ELKRKN
+343 ELRKKN
-349 NLATLM
+349 NLTTLM
-355 QLRKTKADILWDMN
+355 ALRKTKADILWDMN

-383 EQKKEKERNEEVA
+383 EQKKEKERNEEI
-396 TGEFATM
+396 TTSEFATM
-403 LNLQQLTAEK
+403 LNLQQLNAEK
-413 GRLEK
+413 VRLEK
-418 ISQEKQLQ
+418 TSQKKQLQ
-426 NTRIILF
+426 NTRTILF
-433 SVIGILCVVIV
+433 SVLGLLCIVVI

-455 LEKSRDKLD
+455 LHRAKNKLD
-464 EKNRILIEAKEELR
+464 EQNRTLIKAEEELR
-478 KAKEVAEQSNWLKT
+478 KAKEAAEQSNWLKT

-518 MLDDKEDIG
+518 MLDEKEDIG

-578 TLFSPDTKLIF
+578 ASFDPGVRLIF
-589 KPACDELIINSNYNY
+589 EPACDELIINSNYNY
-604 IVQVLDNLLSNASK
+604 IVQVLDNLLGNASK

-629 EVKKETNQ
+629 EVKKEENQ

-643 DTGIGIPIDE
+643 DTGIGIPVEE
-653 QEHVFERFVKLDN
+653 QERVFERFVKLDN

-683 RLGGFLIID
+683 RLGGYLRID
-692 REYTQGTRFIFCVS
+692 KGYTQGTRVIFCVS

>member
-1 MFIIYNERIKI
+1 MLK
-12 VNSYTLQ
+12 
-19 DKVIF
+19 
-24 YFMYKIYLYHPIIYN
+24 
-39 RQIDYDEKTILA
+39 KTILA
-51 CVFLQL
+51 CVLLHL
-57 VLGTVFAQT
+57 VVGTISPQKI
-66 VDSTHIKN
+66 DSIDIKS
-74 MHAYYKK
+74 MRAYYKQY
-81 HFSDPTDPIVLTASD
+81 FNDPTDPIVLTASD
-96 TLLDMA
+96 TLFDMA
-102 IRCNDTVMSKI
+102 IRCNDTVMAKI
-113 ALGAKLDYYYYGQG
+113 ALGAKVDYYYYGQG
-127 ENRTDSVIA
+127 ENRTDSIIA
-136 GVNRLKRFARSVGNA
+136 GVNRLKQYARSVGNA

-183 QEAKKE
+183 QEAKGEK
-189 GKQESIAEC
+189 KQGSIAEC

-206 AAKGLMKKS
+206 TAKGLVKKS

-226 ENTDVVRYNISCQY
+226 ENANVFRYNISCQY
-240 SDAAKIYIDLGEEE
+240 SDAANIYIDLGEAE
-254 KAPELLKKALKAVKS
+254 KAPELLKKALKTSKS
-269 PYHAV
+269 TYHEV
-274 TANLVYVSL
+274 TAKLVYVSL
-283 YLAQGDTV
+283 YLAQGDTA
-291 AARQALEKCRQMY
+291 AARKALEECRQMY
-304 ADEPSLK
+304 MGEPSMK

-323 YDWKVGNYQKA
+323 YNWRVGNYNKA
-334 LNVLDERET
+334 LSVLDERET
-343 ELKRKN
+343 ELRKKN
-349 NLATLM
+349 NLTTLM
-355 QLRKTKADILWDMN
+355 ALRKTKADILWDMN

-383 EQKKEKERNEEVA
+383 EQKKEKERNEEI
-396 TGEFATM
+396 TTSEFATM
-403 LNLQQLTAEK
+403 LNLQQLNAEK
-413 GRLEK
+413 VRLEK
-418 ISQEKQLQ
+418 ISQKKQLQ
-426 NTRIILF
+426 NTRTILF
-433 SVIGILCVVIV
+433 SVLGLLCIVVI

-455 LEKSRDKLD
+455 LHRAKNKLD
-464 EKNRILIEAKEELR
+464 EQNRTLIKAEEELR

-518 MLDDKEDIG
+518 MLDEKEDIG

-578 TLFSPDTKLIF
+578 ASFDPGVRLIF
-589 KPACDELIINSNYNY
+589 EPACDELIINSNYSY
-604 IVQVLDNLLSNASK
+604 IVQVLDNLLGNASK

-629 EVKKETNQ
+629 EVKKEENQ

-643 DTGIGIPIDE
+643 DTGIGIPVEE
-653 QEHVFERFVKLDN
+653 QERVFERFVKLDN

-683 RLGGFLIID
+683 RLGGYLRID
-692 REYTQGTRFIFCVS
+692 KGYTQGTRIIFCVS

>member
-1 MFIIYNERIKI
+1 MMK
-12 VNSYTLQ
+12 
-19 DKVIF
+19 
-24 YFMYKIYLYHPIIYN
+24 
-39 RQIDYDEKTILA
+39 KTILA

-74 MHAYYKK
+74 MHTYYKK

-269 PYHAV
+269 PYHEV

-323 YDWKVGNYQKA
+323 YDWKVGNFQKA

-578 TLFSPDTKLIF
+578 TLFSPDTKLVF

>member
-1 MFIIYNERIKI
+1 MLK
-12 VNSYTLQ
+12 
-19 DKVIF
+19 
-24 YFMYKIYLYHPIIYN
+24 
-39 RQIDYDEKTILA
+39 KTILA
-51 CVFLQL
+51 CVLLHL
-57 VLGTVFAQT
+57 VVGTISPQKI
-66 VDSTHIKN
+66 DSIDIKS
-74 MHAYYKK
+74 MRAYYKQY
-81 HFSDPTDPIVLTASD
+81 FNDPTDPIVLTASD
-96 TLLDMA
+96 TLFDMA
-102 IRCNDTVMSKI
+102 IRCNDTVMAKI
-113 ALGAKLDYYYYGQG
+113 ALGAKVDYYYYGQG
-127 ENRTDSVIA
+127 ENRTDSIIA
-136 GVNRLKRFARSVGNA
+136 GVNRLKQYARSVGNA

-183 QEAKKE
+183 QEAKGEK
-189 GKQESIAEC
+189 KQGSIAEC

-206 AAKGLMKKS
+206 TAKGLVKKS

-226 ENTDVVRYNISCQY
+226 ENANVFRYNISCQY
-240 SDAAKIYIDLGEEE
+240 SDAAKIYIDLGEAE
-254 KAPELLKKALKAVKS
+254 KAPELLKKALKTSKS
-269 PYHAV
+269 TYHEV
-274 TANLVYVSL
+274 TAKLVYVSL
-283 YLAQGDTV
+283 YLAQGDTA
-291 AARQALEKCRQMY
+291 AARKALEECRQMY
-304 ADEPSLK
+304 MGEPSMK

-323 YDWKVGNYQKA
+323 YNWRVGNYNKA
-334 LNVLDERET
+334 LSVLDERET
-343 ELKRKN
+343 ELRKKN
-349 NLATLM
+349 NLTTLM
-355 QLRKTKADILWDMN
+355 ALRKTKADILWDMN

-383 EQKKEKERNEEVA
+383 EQKKEKERNEEI
-396 TGEFATM
+396 TTSEFATM
-403 LNLQQLTAEK
+403 LNLQQLNAEK
-413 GRLEK
+413 VRLEK
-418 ISQEKQLQ
+418 ISQKKQLQ
-426 NTRIILF
+426 NTRTILF
-433 SVIGILCVVIV
+433 SVLGLLCIVVI

-455 LEKSRDKLD
+455 LHRAKNKLD
-464 EKNRILIEAKEELR
+464 EQNRTLIKAEEELR

-518 MLDDKEDIG
+518 MLDEKEDIG

-567 ACCQASIDAAG
+567 ACCQTSIDAAG
-578 TLFSPDTKLIF
+578 ASFDPGVRLIF
-589 KPACDELIINSNYNY
+589 EPACDELIINSNYSY
-604 IVQVLDNLLSNASK
+604 IVQVLDNLLGNASK

-629 EVKKETNQ
+629 EVKKEENQ

-643 DTGIGIPIDE
+643 DTGIGIPVEE
-653 QEHVFERFVKLDN
+653 QERVFERFVKLDN

-683 RLGGFLIID
+683 RLGGYLRID
-692 REYTQGTRFIFCVS
+692 KGYTQGTRVIFCVS
-706 M
+706 I

>member
-1 MFIIYNERIKI
+1 
-12 VNSYTLQ
+12 
-19 DKVIF
+19 
-24 YFMYKIYLYHPIIYN
+24 
-39 RQIDYDEKTILA
+39 
-51 CVFLQL
+51 
-57 VLGTVFAQT
+57 
-66 VDSTHIKN
+66 

-102 IRCNDTVMSKI
+102 ISCNDTVMSKI

-136 GVNRLKRFARSVGNA
+136 GVNRLKKFARSVGNA

-183 QEAKKE
+183 QEAKEE

-254 KAPELLKKALKAVKS
+254 KAPKLLKKALKAVKS
-269 PYHAV
+269 PYHEV

-304 ADEPSLK
+304 ANEPSLK

-323 YDWKVGNYQKA
+323 YNWKVGNYQKA
-334 LNVLDERET
+334 LSVLDERET
-343 ELKRKN
+343 ELKKKN

-418 ISQEKQLQ
+418 ISQKKQLQ

-433 SVIGILCVVIV
+433 SVIGILCIVVV

-455 LEKSRDKLD
+455 LERSRDKLD
-464 EKNRILIEAKEELR
+464 EKNRILIEAKEELH

-578 TLFSPDTKLIF
+578 TLFSPGIKLIF
-589 KPACDELIINSNYNY
+589 KPTCDELIINSNYNY

-629 EVKKETNQ
+629 ETRKETNQ
-637 LIFTVT
+637 LIFTIT

-692 REYTQGTRFIFCVS
+692 KEYTQGTRFIFCVS

>member
-1 MFIIYNERIKI
+1 MLK
-12 VNSYTLQ
+12 
-19 DKVIF
+19 
-24 YFMYKIYLYHPIIYN
+24 
-39 RQIDYDEKTILA
+39 KTILA
-51 CVFLQL
+51 CVLLHL
-57 VLGTVFAQT
+57 VVGTISPQKI
-66 VDSTHIKN
+66 DSIDIKS
-74 MHAYYKK
+74 MRAYYKQY
-81 HFSDPTDPIVLTASD
+81 FNDPTDPIVLTASD
-96 TLLDMA
+96 TLFDMA
-102 IRCNDTVMSKI
+102 IRCNDTVMAKI
-113 ALGAKLDYYYYGQG
+113 ALGAKVDYYYYGQG
-127 ENRTDSVIA
+127 ENRTDSIIA
-136 GVNRLKRFARSVGNA
+136 GVNRLKQYARSVGNA

-183 QEAKKE
+183 QEAKGEK
-189 GKQESIAEC
+189 KQGSIAEC

-206 AAKGLMKKS
+206 TAKGLVKKS

-226 ENTDVVRYNISCQY
+226 ENANVFRYNISCQY
-240 SDAAKIYIDLGEEE
+240 SDAAKIYIDLGEAE
-254 KAPELLKKALKAVKS
+254 KAPELLKKALKTSKS
-269 PYHAV
+269 TYHEV
-274 TANLVYVSL
+274 TAKLVYVSL
-283 YLAQGDTV
+283 YLAQGDTA
-291 AARQALEKCRQMY
+291 AARKALEECRQMY
-304 ADEPSLK
+304 MGEPSMK

-323 YDWKVGNYQKA
+323 YNWRVGNYNKA
-334 LNVLDERET
+334 LSVLDERET
-343 ELKRKN
+343 ELRKKN
-349 NLATLM
+349 NLTTLM
-355 QLRKTKADILWDMN
+355 ALRKTKADILWDMS

-383 EQKKEKERNEEVA
+383 EQKKEKERNEEI
-396 TGEFATM
+396 TTSEFATM
-403 LNLQQLTAEK
+403 LNLQQLNAEK
-413 GRLEK
+413 VRLEK
-418 ISQEKQLQ
+418 ISQKKQLQ

-433 SVIGILCVVIV
+433 SVLGLLCIVVI

-455 LEKSRDKLD
+455 LHRAKNKLD
-464 EKNRILIEAKEELR
+464 EQNRTLIKAEEELR

-518 MLDDKEDIG
+518 MLDEKEDIG

-578 TLFSPDTKLIF
+578 ASFDPGVRLIF
-589 KPACDELIINSNYNY
+589 EPACDDLIINSNYSY
-604 IVQVLDNLLSNASK
+604 IVQVLDNLLGNASK

-629 EVKKETNQ
+629 EVKKEENQ

-643 DTGIGIPIDE
+643 DTGIGIPVEE
-653 QEHVFERFVKLDN
+653 QERVFERFVKLDN

-683 RLGGFLIID
+683 RLGGYLRID
-692 REYTQGTRFIFCVS
+692 KGYTQGTRVIFCVS

>member
-1 MFIIYNERIKI
+1 MMK
-12 VNSYTLQ
+12 
-19 DKVIF
+19 
-24 YFMYKIYLYHPIIYN
+24 
-39 RQIDYDEKTILA
+39 KTILA

-269 PYHAV
+269 PYHEV

-323 YDWKVGNYQKA
+323 YDWKVGNFQKA

-578 TLFSPDTKLIF
+578 TLFSPDTKLVF

-629 EVKKETNQ
+629 EVKNETNQ

-653 QEHVFERFVKLDN
+653 QERVFERFVKLDN

-692 REYTQGTRFIFCVS
+692 KEYTQGTRFIFCVS

>member
-1 MFIIYNERIKI
+1 MLK
-12 VNSYTLQ
+12 
-19 DKVIF
+19 
-24 YFMYKIYLYHPIIYN
+24 
-39 RQIDYDEKTILA
+39 KTILA
-51 CVFLQL
+51 CVLLHL
-57 VLGTVFAQT
+57 VVGTISPQKI
-66 VDSTHIKN
+66 DSIDIKS
-74 MHAYYKK
+74 MRAYYKQY
-81 HFSDPTDPIVLTASD
+81 FNDPTDPIVLTASD
-96 TLLDMA
+96 TLFDMA
-102 IRCNDTVMSKI
+102 IRCNDTVMAKI
-113 ALGAKLDYYYYGQG
+113 ALGAKVDYYYYGQG
-127 ENRTDSVIA
+127 ENRTDSIIA
-136 GVNRLKRFARSVGNA
+136 GVNRLKQYARSVGNA

-183 QEAKKE
+183 QEAKGEK
-189 GKQESIAEC
+189 KQGSIAEC

-206 AAKGLMKKS
+206 TAKGLVKKS

-226 ENTDVVRYNISCQY
+226 ENANVFRYNISCQY
-240 SDAAKIYIDLGEEE
+240 SDAAKIYIDLGEAE
-254 KAPELLKKALKAVKS
+254 KAPELLKKALKTSKS
-269 PYHAV
+269 TYHEV
-274 TANLVYVSL
+274 TAKLVYVSL
-283 YLAQGDTV
+283 YLAQGDTA
-291 AARQALEKCRQMY
+291 AARKALEECRQMY
-304 ADEPSLK
+304 MGEPSMK

-323 YDWKVGNYQKA
+323 YNWRVGNYNKA
-334 LNVLDERET
+334 LSVLDERET
-343 ELKRKN
+343 ELRKKN
-349 NLATLM
+349 NLTTLM
-355 QLRKTKADILWDMN
+355 ALRKTKADILWDMN

-383 EQKKEKERNEEVA
+383 EQKKEKERNEEI
-396 TGEFATM
+396 TTSEFATM
-403 LNLQQLTAEK
+403 LNLQQLNAEK
-413 GRLEK
+413 VRLEK
-418 ISQEKQLQ
+418 ISQKKQLQ
-426 NTRIILF
+426 NTRTILF
-433 SVIGILCVVIV
+433 SVLGLLCIVVI

-455 LEKSRDKLD
+455 LHRAKNKLD
-464 EKNRILIEAKEELR
+464 EQNRTLIKAEEELR

-518 MLDDKEDIG
+518 MLDEKEDIG

-578 TLFSPDTKLIF
+578 ASFDPGVRLIF
-589 KPACDELIINSNYNY
+589 EPACDELIINSNYSY
-604 IVQVLDNLLSNASK
+604 IVQVLDNLLGNASK

-629 EVKKETNQ
+629 EVKKEENQ

-643 DTGIGIPIDE
+643 DTGIGIPVEE
-653 QEHVFERFVKLDN
+653 QERVFERFVKLDN

-683 RLGGFLIID
+683 RLGGYLRID
-692 REYTQGTRFIFCVS
+692 KGYTQGTRIIFCVS

>member
-1 MFIIYNERIKI
+1 MLK
-12 VNSYTLQ
+12 
-19 DKVIF
+19 
-24 YFMYKIYLYHPIIYN
+24 
-39 RQIDYDEKTILA
+39 KTILA
-51 CVFLQL
+51 CVLLHL
-57 VLGTVFAQT
+57 VVGTISPQKI
-66 VDSTHIKN
+66 DSIDIKS
-74 MHAYYKK
+74 MRAYYKRY
-81 HFSDPTDPIVLTASD
+81 FNDPTDPIVLTASD
-96 TLLDMA
+96 TLFDMA
-102 IRCNDTVMSKI
+102 IRCNDTVMAKI
-113 ALGAKLDYYYYGQG
+113 ALGAKVDYYYYGQG
-127 ENRTDSVIA
+127 ENRTDSIIA
-136 GVNRLKRFARSVGNA
+136 GVNRLKQYARSVGNA

-183 QEAKKE
+183 QEAKGEK
-189 GKQESIAEC
+189 KQGSIAEC

-206 AAKGLMKKS
+206 AAKGLVKKS

-226 ENTDVVRYNISCQY
+226 ENANVFRYNISCQY
-240 SDAAKIYIDLGEEE
+240 SDAAKIYIDLGEAE
-254 KAPELLKKALKAVKS
+254 KAPELLKKALKTSKS
-269 PYHAV
+269 PYHEV
-274 TANLVYVSL
+274 TAKLVYVSL
-283 YLAQGDTV
+283 YLAQGDTA
-291 AARQALEKCRQMY
+291 AARKALEECRRMY
-304 ADEPSLK
+304 MEEPSMK

-323 YDWKVGNYQKA
+323 YNWRVGNYNKA
-334 LNVLDERET
+334 LSVLDERET
-343 ELKRKN
+343 ELRKKN
-349 NLATLM
+349 NLTTLTA
-355 QLRKTKADILWDMN
+355 LRKTKADILWDMN

-383 EQKKEKERNEEVA
+383 EQKKEKERNEEI
-396 TGEFATM
+396 TTSEFATM
-403 LNLQQLTAEK
+403 LNLQQLNAEK
-413 GRLEK
+413 VRLEK
-418 ISQEKQLQ
+418 ISQKKRLQ
-426 NTRIILF
+426 STRTILF
-433 SVIGILCVVIV
+433 FVLGILCIVVI

-455 LEKSRDKLD
+455 LHRAKNKLN
-464 EKNRILIEAKEELR
+464 EQNRTLIKAEEELR

-518 MLDDKEDIG
+518 MLDEKEDIG

-539 LLKLVGDILDI
+539 LLKLVGDIFDI

-578 TLFSPDTKLIF
+578 ASFDPGVKLIF
-589 KPACDELIINSNYNY
+589 EPACDELIINSNYNY
-604 IVQVLDNLLSNASK
+604 IVQVLDNLLGNASK

-629 EVKKETNQ
+629 EVKKEENQ

-643 DTGIGIPIDE
+643 DTGIGIPVEE
-653 QEHVFERFVKLDN
+653 QERVFERFVKLDN

-683 RLGGFLIID
+683 RLGGYLRID
-692 REYTQGTRFIFCVS
+692 KGYTQGTRVIFCVS

>member
-1 MFIIYNERIKI
+1 MMK
-12 VNSYTLQ
+12 
-19 DKVIF
+19 
-24 YFMYKIYLYHPIIYN
+24 
-39 RQIDYDEKTILA
+39 KTILA

-269 PYHAV
+269 PYHEV

-323 YDWKVGNYQKA
+323 YNWRVGNYHKA
-334 LNVLDERET
+334 LGILDEREA
-343 ELKRKN
+343 ELKKKN

-396 TGEFATM
+396 TSEFATM

-413 GRLEK
+413 VRLEK

-433 SVIGILCVVIV
+433 SVIGILCVVVV

-567 ACCQASIDAAG
+567 ACCQASVDAAG
-578 TLFSPDTKLIF
+578 ILFAPGTKLIF
-589 KPACDELIINSNYNY
+589 KPTCDELIINSNYNY

-629 EVKKETNQ
+629 ETKKETNQ

-692 REYTQGTRFIFCVS
+692 KEYTQGTRFIFCVS

>member
-1 MFIIYNERIKI
+1 MLK
-12 VNSYTLQ
+12 
-19 DKVIF
+19 
-24 YFMYKIYLYHPIIYN
+24 
-39 RQIDYDEKTILA
+39 KTILA
-51 CVFLQL
+51 CVLLHL
-57 VLGTVFAQT
+57 VVGTISPQKI
-66 VDSTHIKN
+66 DSIDIKS
-74 MHAYYKK
+74 MRAYYKQY
-81 HFSDPTDPIVLTASD
+81 FNDPTDPIVLTASD
-96 TLLDMA
+96 TLFDMA
-102 IRCNDTVMSKI
+102 IRCNDTVMAKI
-113 ALGAKLDYYYYGQG
+113 ALGAKVDYYYYGQG
-127 ENRTDSVIA
+127 ENRTDSIIA
-136 GVNRLKRFARSVGNA
+136 GVNRLKQYARSVGNA

-183 QEAKKE
+183 QEAKGEK
-189 GKQESIAEC
+189 KQGSIAEC

-206 AAKGLMKKS
+206 TAKGLVKKS

-226 ENTDVVRYNISCQY
+226 ENANVFRYNISCQY
-240 SDAAKIYIDLGEEE
+240 SDAAKIYIDLGEAE
-254 KAPELLKKALKAVKS
+254 KAPELLKKALKTSKS
-269 PYHAV
+269 TYHEV
-274 TANLVYVSL
+274 TAKLVYVSL
-283 YLAQGDTV
+283 YLAQGDTE
-291 AARQALEKCRQMY
+291 AARKALEECRQMY
-304 ADEPSLK
+304 MGEPSIK

-323 YDWKVGNYQKA
+323 YNWRVGNYNKA
-334 LNVLDERET
+334 LSVLDERET
-343 ELKRKN
+343 ELRKKN
-349 NLATLM
+349 NLTTLM
-355 QLRKTKADILWDMN
+355 ALRKTKADIFWDMN

-383 EQKKEKERNEEVA
+383 EQKKEKERNEEI
-396 TGEFATM
+396 TTSEFATM
-403 LNLQQLTAEK
+403 LNLQQLNAEK
-413 GRLEK
+413 VRLEK
-418 ISQEKQLQ
+418 ISQKKQLQ
-426 NTRIILF
+426 NTRTILF
-433 SVIGILCVVIV
+433 SVLGLLCIVVI

-455 LEKSRDKLD
+455 LHRAKNKLD
-464 EKNRILIEAKEELR
+464 EQNRTLIKAEEELR

-518 MLDDKEDIG
+518 MLDEKEDIG

-578 TLFSPDTKLIF
+578 ASFDPGVRLIF
-589 KPACDELIINSNYNY
+589 EPACDELIINSNYNY
-604 IVQVLDNLLSNASK
+604 IVQVLDNLLGNASK
-618 FTHEGSVTLAY
+618 FTHEGSVALAY
-629 EVKKETNQ
+629 EVKKEENQ

-643 DTGIGIPIDE
+643 DTGIGIPVEE
-653 QEHVFERFVKLDN
+653 QERVFERFVKLDN

-683 RLGGFLIID
+683 RLGGYLRID
-692 REYTQGTRFIFCVS
+692 KGYTQGTRVIFCVS

>member
-1 MFIIYNERIKI
+1 MLK
-12 VNSYTLQ
+12 
-19 DKVIF
+19 
-24 YFMYKIYLYHPIIYN
+24 
-39 RQIDYDEKTILA
+39 KTILA
-51 CVFLQL
+51 CVLLHL
-57 VLGTVFAQT
+57 VVGTISPQKI
-66 VDSTHIKN
+66 DSIDIKS
-74 MHAYYKK
+74 MRAYYKQY
-81 HFSDPTDPIVLTASD
+81 FNDPTDPIVLTASD
-96 TLLDMA
+96 TLFDMA
-102 IRCNDTVMSKI
+102 IRCNDTVMAKI
-113 ALGAKLDYYYYGQG
+113 ALGAKVDYYYYGQG
-127 ENRTDSVIA
+127 ENRTDSIIA
-136 GVNRLKRFARSVGNA
+136 GVNRLKQYARSVGNA

-183 QEAKKE
+183 QEAKGEK
-189 GKQESIAEC
+189 KQGSIAEC

-206 AAKGLMKKS
+206 TAKGLVKKS

-226 ENTDVVRYNISCQY
+226 ENANVFRYNISCQY
-240 SDAAKIYIDLGEEE
+240 SDAAKIYIDLGEAE
-254 KAPELLKKALKAVKS
+254 KAPELLKKALKTS
-269 PYHAV
+269 RSTYHEV
-274 TANLVYVSL
+274 TAKLVYVSL
-283 YLAQGDTV
+283 YLAQGDTA
-291 AARQALEKCRQMY
+291 AARKALEECRQMY
-304 ADEPSLK
+304 MGEPSMK

-323 YDWKVGNYQKA
+323 YNWRVGNYNKA
-334 LNVLDERET
+334 LSVLDERET
-343 ELKRKN
+343 ELRKKN
-349 NLATLM
+349 NLTTLM
-355 QLRKTKADILWDMN
+355 ALRKTKADILWDMN

-383 EQKKEKERNEEVA
+383 EQKKEKERNEEI
-396 TGEFATM
+396 TTSEFATM
-403 LNLQQLTAEK
+403 LNLQQLNAEK
-413 GRLEK
+413 VRLEK
-418 ISQEKQLQ
+418 TSQKKQLQ
-426 NTRIILF
+426 NTRTILF
-433 SVIGILCVVIV
+433 SVLGLLCIVVI

-455 LEKSRDKLD
+455 LHRAKNKLD
-464 EKNRILIEAKEELR
+464 EQNRTLIKAEEELR
-478 KAKEVAEQSNWLKT
+478 KAKEAAEQSNWLKT

-518 MLDDKEDIG
+518 MLDEKEDIG

-578 TLFSPDTKLIF
+578 ASFDPGVRLIF
-589 KPACDELIINSNYNY
+589 EPACDELIINSNYNY
-604 IVQVLDNLLSNASK
+604 IVQVLDNLLGNASK

-629 EVKKETNQ
+629 EVKKEENQ

-643 DTGIGIPIDE
+643 DTGIGIPVEE
-653 QEHVFERFVKLDN
+653 QERVFERFVKLDN

-683 RLGGFLIID
+683 RLGGYLRID
-692 REYTQGTRFIFCVS
+692 KGYTQGTRVIFCVS

>member
-1 MFIIYNERIKI
+1 MLK
-12 VNSYTLQ
+12 
-19 DKVIF
+19 
-24 YFMYKIYLYHPIIYN
+24 
-39 RQIDYDEKTILA
+39 KTILA
-51 CVFLQL
+51 CVLLHL
-57 VLGTVFAQT
+57 VVGTISPQKI
-66 VDSTHIKN
+66 DSIDIKS
-74 MHAYYKK
+74 MRAYYKQY
-81 HFSDPTDPIVLTASD
+81 FNDPTDPIVLTASD
-96 TLLDMA
+96 TLFDMA
-102 IRCNDTVMSKI
+102 IRCNDTVMAKI
-113 ALGAKLDYYYYGQG
+113 ALGAKVDYYYYGQG
-127 ENRTDSVIA
+127 ENRTDSIIA
-136 GVNRLKRFARSVGNA
+136 GVNRLKQYARSVGNA

-183 QEAKKE
+183 QEAKGEK
-189 GKQESIAEC
+189 KQGSIAEC

-206 AAKGLMKKS
+206 TAKGLVKKS
-215 QEFMLKEIDIF
+215 QEFMLREIDIF
-226 ENTDVVRYNISCQY
+226 ENANVFRYNISCQY
-240 SDAAKIYIDLGEEE
+240 SDAAKIYIDLGEAE
-254 KAPELLKKALKAVKS
+254 KAPELLKKALKTSKS
-269 PYHAV
+269 TYHEV
-274 TANLVYVSL
+274 TAKLVYVSL
-283 YLAQGDTV
+283 YLAQGDTA
-291 AARQALEKCRQMY
+291 AARKALEECRQMY
-304 ADEPSLK
+304 MGEPSMK

-323 YDWKVGNYQKA
+323 YNWRVGNYNKA
-334 LNVLDERET
+334 LSVLDERET
-343 ELKRKN
+343 ELRKKN
-349 NLATLM
+349 NLTTLM
-355 QLRKTKADILWDMN
+355 ALRKTKADILWDMN

-383 EQKKEKERNEEVA
+383 EQKKEKERNEEI
-396 TGEFATM
+396 TTSEFATM
-403 LNLQQLTAEK
+403 LNLQQLNAEK
-413 GRLEK
+413 VRLEK
-418 ISQEKQLQ
+418 TSQKKQLQ
-426 NTRIILF
+426 NTRTILF
-433 SVIGILCVVIV
+433 SVLGLLCIVVI

-455 LEKSRDKLD
+455 LHRAKNKLD
-464 EKNRILIEAKEELR
+464 EQNRTLIKAEEELR
-478 KAKEVAEQSNWLKT
+478 KAKEAAEQSNWLKT

-518 MLDDKEDIG
+518 MLDEKEDIG

-578 TLFSPDTKLIF
+578 ASFDPGVRLSFE
-589 KPACDELIINSNYNY
+589 PACDELIINSNYNY
-604 IVQVLDNLLSNASK
+604 IVQVLDNLLGNASK

-629 EVKKETNQ
+629 EVKKEENQ

-643 DTGIGIPIDE
+643 DTGIGIPVEE
-653 QEHVFERFVKLDN
+653 QERVFERFVKLDN

-683 RLGGFLIID
+683 RLGGYLRID
-692 REYTQGTRFIFCVS
+692 KGYTQGTRVIFCVS

>member
-1 MFIIYNERIKI
+1 MMK
-12 VNSYTLQ
+12 
-19 DKVIF
+19 
-24 YFMYKIYLYHPIIYN
+24 
-39 RQIDYDEKTILA
+39 KTILA

-215 QEFMLKEIDIF
+215 QEFMLK
-226 ENTDVVRYNISCQY
+226 NTDVVRYNISCQY

-269 PYHAV
+269 PYHEV

-323 YDWKVGNYQKA
+323 YDWKVGNFQKA

-578 TLFSPDTKLIF
+578 TLFSPDTKLVF